1 MVEDFDDDNDNWSDY
16 DESLCGTDSLDES
29 DFPTDSDGDGTC
41 DALEDDTDGDGVV
54 DADDAFPMDS
64 SEWLDTDEDGVGN
77 NADDNDDGDAW
88 SDADEDRCDSDPLDS
103 ESIPENLDENGG
115 CVATKSEPKP
125 TGETDSTD
133 DNSSSTMWWI
143 CVCFPL
149 LLLLLLIPLLYVAR
163 ERGDSLLVLVGM
175 RNGPEPENT
184 TSNPEFVSGSGTKD
198 DPFVLEPAHVA
209 NFGDSAF
216 SKETITITKLDPDSL
231 ITITDMAT
239 HTNRG
244 RFNMD
249 SLSVEGNPEEKGSG
263 AVVFQL
269 QFDDNITEDETSGI
283 YQAQIRVGSA
293 SVYLNWEVKVG
304 DPEKDALKA
313 ANAKAKAEK
322 AAAKKEKAVA
332 WAEKNDADKK
342 AKSEKN
348 DADKKAKSEKDAAD
362 KKAKSEKDAADKK
375 AKSEMDAA
383 DKKSKAD
390 ADAKAKS
397 EKDATDKK
405 LKEAE
410 DKAAAAEEKA
420 KVAEGKAASEKKA
433 RENAEDDARAVAEQA
448 AKERLEQMDKEME
461 VRRAKLAEM
470 DDATRKKEEELLRIS
485 EKAKTIDFATLGVA
499 TSADKDDLQRIKGVG
514 PFIEDKLNALGIYTF
529 EQVGNMNS
537 VIEEQ
542 VNIAIEFFSG
552 RIKRDKW
559 ANQAKLFDKE
569 K

>member
-1 MVEDFDDDNDNWSDY
+1 
-16 DESLCGTDSLDES
+16 
-29 DFPTDSDGDGTC
+29 
-41 DALEDDTDGDGVV
+41 
-54 DADDAFPMDS
+54 
-64 SEWLDTDEDGVGN
+64 
-77 NADDNDDGDAW
+77 
-88 SDADEDRCDSDPLDS
+88 
-103 ESIPENLDENGG
+103 
-115 CVATKSEPKP
+115 
-125 TGETDSTD
+125 
-133 DNSSSTMWWI
+133 
-143 CVCFPL
+143 
-149 LLLLLLIPLLYVAR
+149 
-163 ERGDSLLVLVGM
+163 
-175 RNGPEPENT
+175 
-184 TSNPEFVSGSGTKD
+184 
-198 DPFVLEPAHVA
+198 
-209 NFGDSAF
+209 
-216 SKETITITKLDPDSL
+216 
-231 ITITDMAT
+231 
-239 HTNRG
+239 
-244 RFNMD
+244 
-249 SLSVEGNPEEKGSG
+249 
-263 AVVFQL
+263 
-269 QFDDNITEDETSGI
+269 
-283 YQAQIRVGSA
+283 
-293 SVYLNWEVKVG
+293 
-304 DPEKDALKA
+304 
-313 ANAKAKAEK
+313 
-322 AAAKKEKAVA
+322 
-332 WAEKNDADKK
+332 
-342 AKSEKN
+342 
-348 DADKKAKSEKDAAD
+348 
-362 KKAKSEKDAADKK
+362 
-375 AKSEMDAA
+375 MDAA